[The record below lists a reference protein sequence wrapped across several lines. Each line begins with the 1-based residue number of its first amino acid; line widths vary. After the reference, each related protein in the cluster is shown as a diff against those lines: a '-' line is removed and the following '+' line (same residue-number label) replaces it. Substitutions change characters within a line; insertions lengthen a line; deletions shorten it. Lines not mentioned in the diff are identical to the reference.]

1 MATEAFWVGGMI
13 TAPQKIMSMSL
24 RELQKSNWRLS
35 RISGTISQ
43 SLKRTFQS
51 KKCPN
56 LISSLKTKFLQL
68 FPHPCSALLIKN
80 VHQTMMNTTTVLP
93 VKTAIILSKLTQ
105 IITIKMIIRSKKLSI
120 AETLT
125 TIRREV
131 SQLSLRL
138 STSPLLANM
147 ASGRIHC
154 AWKLTPLNG
163 QCFMIKTM
171 PGLSLSWTLI
181 AEAVRGSFLSGR
193 NSSPKKALAH
203 LMSNLA
209 TLTFPER
216 STRT

>member
-1 MATEAFWVGGMI
+1 MH
-13 TAPQKIMSMSL
+13 S
-24 RELQKSNWRLS
+24 
-35 RISGTISQ
+35 
-43 SLKRTFQS
+43 
-51 KKCPN
+51 
-56 LISSLKTKFLQL
+56 
-68 FPHPCSALLIKN
+68 
-80 VHQTMMNTTTVLP
+80 
-93 VKTAIILSKLTQ
+93 
-105 IITIKMIIRSKKLSI
+105 
-120 AETLT
+120 TLT
-125 TIRREV
+125 TTSRITATTIATKFKAHLHHLLH
-131 SQLSLRL
+131 QLILIVRMISRTRTSMKPLDIKATTMNQKKRL